1 MSIQGSTGSRGTN
14 GNMGPTGTQ
23 GNNEITG
30 NMGEQGVA
38 GITGPKGNTGSQ
50 GLQGPTGAQGIQGPQ
65 GNIGITGP
73 TGIQGLQGTIGDTG
87 QQGLEGNTGP
97 RGDTGSMGL
106 TGDQGIIGST
116 GDQGS
121 TGFQGSQGI
130 RGLTGPIG
138 STGEQG
144 VPGFTGSVGDMG
156 SQGPIGPTG
165 AQGIQGPQGIIGIQG
180 TTGSIGSQGLQGPTG
195 DQGIQGSIGSRGV
208 TGPIGAQGI
217 QGPQGIIGIQGT
229 TGSIGSQGLQGP
241 TGDQGI
247 VGPTG
252 ITGPTGSIGSTGD
265 QGIQG
270 LTGIQGVDGITGSS
284 GSQGLQ
290 GPTGDQGIIGP
301 VGLQGPTG
309 DQGTVGPTG
318 NSGPI
323 GDTIFPPVPNND
335 YYRTMTNK
343 FINID
348 VISGVTGNTAG
359 IDTFGGS
366 LVNPTNGIMMINI
379 LKDVSHGTLINTGLG
394 SYTYHSDSG
403 FTGLDYFVY
412 NVTDSTGV
420 VSKNTATCRISV
432 EMNEPT
438 GSQPSLTASLVNE
451 EDIYIIENG
460 NQTALV
466 LAQFPGAVASS
477 GGGINSI
484 AVNREDNLIY
494 YTMNAATSFSDR
506 GKIFAYDYANDQFFL
521 LVDTSVDLRRAGGT
535 YFGRSIYMGIDGLN
549 PNYIRVTVGR
559 YDPTVPSQYVASIQR
574 MTTANVISYG
584 DIGYLPISKLMVRS
598 SDTSTSNALFLN
610 KPNLAPNSSIVNPSL
625 SRTYQ
630 NATSTN
636 QVNYVTYQTSPQI
649 YSMNYS
655 NGDQVAISPVIP
667 SAQGRNDFGGWIN
680 EII

>member
-23 GNNEITG
+23 GNNGITG
-30 NMGEQGVA
+30 NTGEQGVA

-144 VPGFTGSVGDMG
+144 VPGFTGSVGDTG

-165 AQGIQGPQGIIGIQG
+165 AQGIQGPQGIIGIE
-180 TTGSIGSQGLQGPTG
+180 
-195 DQGIQGSIGSRGV
+195 
-208 TGPIGAQGI
+208 
-217 QGPQGIIGIQGT
+217 GT

-598 SDTSTSNALFLN
+598 SDTSASNALFLN